1 MDSVNAFNL
10 ELFAMIDMKPPIS
23 RAKMMSVTKSAI
35 KAIKLYKHVVQIVEK
50 FIKKCKPELKVP
62 GLYVVDSIVRQSRHQ
77 FGVDKDVYGPRFQK
91 NFTPTFQ
98 NLYLCPHDD
107 KSKIIRVLNL
117 WQKNAV
123 FEMDVVQPLL
133 DMATG
138 SFVLAPSPQEDLQ
151 AQPPVSSAS
160 IAAAQHQAQPTVSI
174 AAAQPPVS
182 SAFVAAAQA
191 QPTVSNASIAAAQHQ
206 PPVSIAA
213 AQHQPPVSIAA
224 AAQHLAQPPVSIAAA
239 AQPPVSIAAA
249 LPQLPPQLRN
259 PEALAA
265 VAQLFQS
272 GQGHEL
278 QKMLLR
284 FQPGQQTT
292 TLVPNTV
299 SDQTHSQRVQ
309 GQHNTHHPLFNTHH
323 THPAEQNNSLAK
335 KLLDRFDYDDEPEEV
350 KKEELDSL
358 VPGNV
363 YGAQFPGQTPPN
375 TEQQFQGHTMG
386 QPGRQQTPGE
396 GYPGLNKGYNQS
408 QHTAQQNQDQGNPRE
423 REDPSGRRDGR
434 EGRQRGHGRR
444 SRSRSGSRS
453 PRRKRSRSNSRS
465 RKPRHSSQRSGSR
478 SRESRWNSPRS
489 RSQER
494 KEREKDKDR
503 RQKGLPSI
511 KSQTLS
517 VCTTTLWVGQLDKK
531 TSRQDVMCLL
541 EEFGQID
548 SINMIPPRG
557 CAYIVMVHRQ
567 DAYRALHK
575 LGRGSFKVNQKA
587 IKIAWALNKGIKAT
601 HKKFW
606 DVERGVTYIPWS
618 KVKIEELEGYREG
631 GMLDADTL
639 CPEWGDDVKELTK
652 PGGLNNGGGADAM
665 ETEGAATAHV
675 QVTPATGETM
685 KRTTDSR
692 VPMKH
697 SRVPMKH
704 TTDSRVPM
712 KHTTDSRVPMKHTTD
727 CRVPMKHTTDSR
739 DPMKHT
745 TECRVPMKHSRVPM
759 KHTTDSRVPM
769 KHSRVPMKHT
779 TDGTTDSRDPMK
791 HTTDS
796 RVPMKHTT
804 DCRVPMK
811 HTTDSRDPMKRT
823 TDSRVPMKHS
833 RVPMKHTTDS
843 TTDSRDPMKHT
854 TDSITDSRD
863 PMKHHRLQ
871 GPNETQQG
879 PNETHHRQQGPN
891 ETHHRQQGPNETH
904 HRQQGPNET
913 HHRLQGPNETHHR
926 QQGPNETHHRQ
937 QGPNETHHRQQG
949 PNETH
954 HRQQGPNETHHRLQ
968 GPNETHHR

>member
-675 QVTPATGETM
+675 QVPPVQPIGSMGGPSGFPGTPPSLTPGGPPLFLPAGFNPTQPPGFPHPVVGGPGST
-685 KRTTDSR
+685 KDDSGSKDKAGGSGGPSDTPDIQLGAPGPGGPGALMSPPGPAVLLGPR
-692 VPMKH
+692 PAMLPMQPRPGLPPPH
-697 SRVPMKH
+697 LQPHFPPHLPPPNMPPMMMGSR
-704 TTDSRVPM
+704 
-712 KHTTDSRVPMKHTTD
+712 
-727 CRVPMKHTTDSR
+727 
-739 DPMKHT
+739 
-745 TECRVPMKHSRVPM
+745 
-759 KHTTDSRVPM
+759 
-769 KHSRVPMKHT
+769 
-779 TDGTTDSRDPMK
+779 
-791 HTTDS
+791 
-796 RVPMKHTT
+796 
-804 DCRVPMK
+804 
-811 HTTDSRDPMKRT
+811 
-823 TDSRVPMKHS
+823 
-833 RVPMKHTTDS
+833 
-843 TTDSRDPMKHT
+843 
-854 TDSITDSRD
+854 
-863 PMKHHRLQ
+863 
-871 GPNETQQG
+871 GPNPMFPPRGG
-879 PNETHHRQQGPN
+879 PPGGFRMPMGHQSMEDFPHRPPRHPFQPGPPR
-891 ETHHRQQGPNETH
+891 HPFQPGPPRH
-904 HRQQGPNET
+904 PFQPGPPGEEEGNWEGGR
-913 HHRLQGPNETHHR
+913 HFRGERPGFGGRDRDGGRFGERGRGFPRGGGGGGNGRPIDGPEGR
-926 QQGPNETHHRQ
+926 FGERGRGFPRGGGGGRSIDGPEGRDCFMNQRDRFEW
-937 QGPNETHHRQQG
+937 
-949 PNETH
+949 
-954 HRQQGPNETHHRLQ
+954 
-968 GPNETHHR
+968 

>member
-10 ELFAMIDMKPPIS
+10 ELFTMIDMKPPIS

-138 SFVLAPSPQEDLQ
+138 SFVLTPSPQEDLQAQPPVSSASFAAAQHQ

-191 QPTVSNASIAAAQHQ
+191 QPPVSSASIAAAQLQPPVFIAAAQHQ

-213 AQHQPPVSIAA
+213 AQH
-224 AAQHLAQPPVSIAAA
+224 
-239 AQPPVSIAAA
+239 QPPVSIAAA

-278 QKMLLR
+278 QKMLLK
-284 FQPGQQTT
+284 FQSGQQTT
-292 TLVPNTV
+292 TLVPNTMV
-299 SDQTHSQRVQ
+299 DETQTTVPNTASDQTRSQRVQ
-309 GQHNTHHPLFNTHH
+309 GQHNTHHPLFDTHH

-363 YGAQFPGQTPPN
+363 YGGQFPVQTPPN
-375 TEQQFQGHTMG
+375 MEQQFQGHMMG

-675 QVTPATGETM
+675 QVPPVQPIGSMGGPSGFPGPPPSLTPGGPPLFLPAGFNPTQPPGFPHAVVGGPGSTKDDSGSKDKAGGSGGPSDTPDIQLGAPGPGGPGALMSPPGPGVPGALMSPPGPAVLLGPRPAMLPMQPRPGLPPPHLQPHFPLLPPPNMPPMMMGPRGPNPMFPPGGALQVGSGCPWATSPWRTFLTDPQTSHPAWTPPDIPSSLDPQTSLPARTPGKKKATGRAGDTSGA
-685 KRTTDSR
+685 RGQGLGDVT
-692 VPMKH
+692 
-697 SRVPMKH
+697 
-704 TTDSRVPM
+704 
-712 KHTTDSRVPMKHTTD
+712 
-727 CRVPMKHTTDSR
+727 
-739 DPMKHT
+739 
-745 TECRVPMKHSRVPM
+745 
-759 KHTTDSRVPM
+759 
-769 KHSRVPMKHT
+769 
-779 TDGTTDSRDPMK
+779 GTGEVWGAGRGFPRGGGGGEM
-791 HTTDS
+791 
-796 RVPMKHTT
+796 V
-804 DCRVPMK
+804 
-811 HTTDSRDPMKRT
+811 
-823 TDSRVPMKHS
+823 
-833 RVPMKHTTDS
+833 
-843 TTDSRDPMKHT
+843 
-854 TDSITDSRD
+854 
-863 PMKHHRLQ
+863 
-871 GPNETQQG
+871 GP
-879 PNETHHRQQGPN
+879 
-891 ETHHRQQGPNETH
+891 
-904 HRQQGPNET
+904 
-913 HHRLQGPNETHHR
+913 
-926 QQGPNETHHRQ
+926 
-937 QGPNETHHRQQG
+937 
-949 PNETH
+949 
-954 HRQQGPNETHHRLQ
+954 
-968 GPNETHHR
+968 

>member
-10 ELFAMIDMKPPIS
+10 ELFSMIDMNPPIS

-123 FEMDVVQPLL
+123 FEMDIVQPLL
-133 DMATG
+133 DMAAG
-138 SFVLAPSPQEDLQ
+138 SLVPAPSPQEDLQ
-151 AQPPVSSAS
+151 TQPQVPSSSIAAVHTPVSSSS
-160 IAAAQHQAQPTVSI
+160 IAEGLPQ
-174 AAAQPPVS
+174 VS
-182 SAFVAAAQA
+182 SA
-191 QPTVSNASIAAAQHQ
+191 
-206 PPVSIAA
+206 
-213 AQHQPPVSIAA
+213 
-224 AAQHLAQPPVSIAAA
+224 
-239 AQPPVSIAAA
+239 SIAAA
-249 LPQLPPQLRN
+249 LPQLPPQLQN

-278 QKMLLR
+278 QKILQR
-284 FQPGQQTT
+284 FQPGQQTPPM
-292 TLVPNTV
+292 VHNTMA
-299 SDQTHSQRVQ
+299 DQNHSQMVQ
-309 GQHNTHHPLFNTHH
+309 GQHNTHHPLLNTHQ
-323 THPAEQNNSLAK
+323 THPEQKNSLAK

-350 KKEELDSL
+350 KREEMNPL
-358 VPGNV
+358 VPGNQ
-363 YGAQFPGQTPPN
+363 YDSHFPGQMQPN
-375 TEQQFQGHTMG
+375 VEQPFQG
-386 QPGRQQTPGE
+386 QPGRQQTPGG
-396 GYPGLNKGYNQS
+396 GYPGLNKGYSQS
-408 QHTAQQNQDQGNPRE
+408 QHTDQGNSRE
-423 REDPSGRRDGR
+423 REDPSGRR

-453 PRRKRSRSNSRS
+453 PRRKRSRSGSPS

-531 TSRQDVMCLL
+531 TSQQDVMCLL

-618 KVKIEELEGYREG
+618 KVKMEELDGYREG
-631 GMLDADTL
+631 GMLDAETL
-639 CPEWGDDVKELTK
+639 CPEWGDEVKELTK
-652 PGGLNNGGGADAM
+652 PGGLNNGGGVDDM

-675 QVTPATGETM
+675 QMPPVQPVGSMGGPPGFPGPPPSLTPGGPPPFLPAGFNPTQMPPGFPQPVVGGPRSTIDDSGSKDKAGGSGGLSGPSDAPDSQLGAPGPGAVMSPPGPAVLLGPRLAMLTM
-685 KRTTDSR
+685 QPRPGLPPPQLQPPFPPHLPPPNMPPMMMGSR
-692 VPMKH
+692 
-697 SRVPMKH
+697 
-704 TTDSRVPM
+704 
-712 KHTTDSRVPMKHTTD
+712 
-727 CRVPMKHTTDSR
+727 
-739 DPMKHT
+739 
-745 TECRVPMKHSRVPM
+745 
-759 KHTTDSRVPM
+759 
-769 KHSRVPMKHT
+769 
-779 TDGTTDSRDPMK
+779 
-791 HTTDS
+791 
-796 RVPMKHTT
+796 
-804 DCRVPMK
+804 
-811 HTTDSRDPMKRT
+811 
-823 TDSRVPMKHS
+823 
-833 RVPMKHTTDS
+833 
-843 TTDSRDPMKHT
+843 
-854 TDSITDSRD
+854 
-863 PMKHHRLQ
+863 
-871 GPNETQQG
+871 GPNPMFPPRGG
-879 PNETHHRQQGPN
+879 PPGGFRMPMGHQSMEDFPHGPPRHPFQPGPPGEEGGNWEGGRHFRGERPGFGGHDRDWGRFGEQARGFPRGGGGGGRGGGNGWSRGGPEGRDRFMNRQDRF
-891 ETHHRQQGPNETH
+891 ER
-904 HRQQGPNET
+904 
-913 HHRLQGPNETHHR
+913 
-926 QQGPNETHHRQ
+926 
-937 QGPNETHHRQQG
+937 
-949 PNETH
+949 
-954 HRQQGPNETHHRLQ
+954 
-968 GPNETHHR
+968 

>member
-10 ELFAMIDMKPPIS
+10 ELFTMIDMKPPIS

-138 SFVLAPSPQEDLQ
+138 SFVLTPSPQEDLQ

-160 IAAAQHQAQPTVSI
+160 
-174 AAAQPPVS
+174 
-182 SAFVAAAQA
+182 F
-191 QPTVSNASIAAAQHQ
+191 
-206 PPVSIAA
+206 
-213 AQHQPPVSIAA
+213 
-224 AAQHLAQPPVSIAAA
+224 AA

-278 QKMLLR
+278 QKMLLK
-284 FQPGQQTT
+284 FQSGQQTT
-292 TLVPNTV
+292 TLVPNTMV
-299 SDQTHSQRVQ
+299 DETQTTVPNTASDQTRSQRVQ
-309 GQHNTHHPLFNTHH
+309 GQHNTHHPLFDTHH

-363 YGAQFPGQTPPN
+363 YGGQFPVQTPPN
-375 TEQQFQGHTMG
+375 MEQQFQGHMMG

-675 QVTPATGETM
+675 QVPPVQPIGSMGGPSGFPGPPPSLTPGGPPLFLPAGFNPTQPPGFPHAVVGGPGST
-685 KRTTDSR
+685 KDDSGSKDKAGGSGGPSDTPDIQLGAPGPGGPGALMSPPGPG
-692 VPMKH
+692 VPGALM
-697 SRVPMKH
+697 SPPGPAVLLGPRPAMLPMQPRPGLPPPH
-704 TTDSRVPM
+704 
-712 KHTTDSRVPMKHTTD
+712 
-727 CRVPMKHTTDSR
+727 
-739 DPMKHT
+739 
-745 TECRVPMKHSRVPM
+745 
-759 KHTTDSRVPM
+759 
-769 KHSRVPMKHT
+769 
-779 TDGTTDSRDPMK
+779 
-791 HTTDS
+791 
-796 RVPMKHTT
+796 
-804 DCRVPMK
+804 
-811 HTTDSRDPMKRT
+811 
-823 TDSRVPMKHS
+823 
-833 RVPMKHTTDS
+833 
-843 TTDSRDPMKHT
+843 
-854 TDSITDSRD
+854 
-863 PMKHHRLQ
+863 LQ
-871 GPNETQQG
+871 PHFPLTSLPQTC
-879 PNETHHRQQGPN
+879 P
-891 ETHHRQQGPNETH
+891 
-904 HRQQGPNET
+904 
-913 HHRLQGPNETHHR
+913 L
-926 QQGPNETHHRQ
+926 
-937 QGPNETHHRQQG
+937 
-949 PNETH
+949 
-954 HRQQGPNETHHRLQ
+954 
-968 GPNETHHR
+968 

>member
-10 ELFAMIDMKPPIS
+10 E
-23 RAKMMSVTKSAI
+23 
-35 KAIKLYKHVVQIVEK
+35 
-50 FIKKCKPELKVP
+50 
-62 GLYVVDSIVRQSRHQ
+62 
-77 FGVDKDVYGPRFQK
+77 
-91 NFTPTFQ
+91 
-98 NLYLCPHDD
+98 
-107 KSKIIRVLNL
+107 SKIIRVLNL

-138 SFVLAPSPQEDLQ
+138 SFDLAPSPQEDLQ
-151 AQPPVSSAS
+151 AQPPVSSTS
-160 IAAAQHQAQPTVSI
+160 IAAAQPPVSIAAAQPQPTVSI

-182 SAFVAAAQA
+182 IAAAQ
-191 QPTVSNASIAAAQHQ
+191 PTFPSASIAAA
-206 PPVSIAA
+206 
-213 AQHQPPVSIAA
+213 QPPVSIAA
-224 AAQHLAQPPVSIAAA
+224 AAQHQAQPPVSIAAA
-239 AQPPVSIAAA
+239 AQHQAQPPVSIAAAQPTFPSASIAAAQPPVSIAAAQPPVSIAAAAQHQAQPPVSIAAALPPVSIAAA
-249 LPQLPPQLRN
+249 LPQLPQQLRN

-284 FQPGQQTT
+284 FQPGQQNPPM
-292 TLVPNTV
+292 VPNTV
-299 SDQTHSQRVQ
+299 SDQTHSQMVQ
-309 GQHNTHHPLFNTHH
+309 GQHNTHH
-323 THPAEQNNSLAK
+323 THPTEQNNSLAK

-363 YGAQFPGQTPPN
+363 YGGQFAGQTPPN
-375 TEQQFQGHTMG
+375 MEQQFQGHMMG
-386 QPGRQQTPGE
+386 QPGRQQTPGG

-408 QHTAQQNQDQGNPRE
+408 QHTAQQNQDQGNHRE
-423 REDPSGRRDGR
+423 REDPSGRRDSR
-434 EGRQRGHGRR
+434 EGRQRGHSRR

-453 PRRKRSRSNSRS
+453 PRRKRSSSRS

-531 TSRQDVMCLL
+531 TSQQDVMCLL

-606 DVERGVTYIPWS
+606 DVERGATYIPWS
-618 KVKIEELEGYREG
+618 KVKMEELESYREG

-639 CPEWGDDVKELTK
+639 CPEWGDNVKELTK
-652 PGGLNNGGGADAM
+652 PGGLNNGGADAM

-675 QVTPATGETM
+675 QVPPVQPVGSMGGLPGFPGPPPSLTPGGPPLFLPAGFNPTHPPGFPPPVVGGPGST
-685 KRTTDSR
+685 KYDSGSKDKAGGCGGPSDTLDSQLGAPGPGGPGTVMSPPGPAVLLGPR
-692 VPMKH
+692 PAMLPMQPRPGLPPPH
-697 SRVPMKH
+697 LQPHFPPHLPPPNMPPMMMGP
-704 TTDSRVPM
+704 R
-712 KHTTDSRVPMKHTTD
+712 
-727 CRVPMKHTTDSR
+727 
-739 DPMKHT
+739 
-745 TECRVPMKHSRVPM
+745 
-759 KHTTDSRVPM
+759 
-769 KHSRVPMKHT
+769 
-779 TDGTTDSRDPMK
+779 
-791 HTTDS
+791 
-796 RVPMKHTT
+796 
-804 DCRVPMK
+804 
-811 HTTDSRDPMKRT
+811 
-823 TDSRVPMKHS
+823 
-833 RVPMKHTTDS
+833 
-843 TTDSRDPMKHT
+843 
-854 TDSITDSRD
+854 
-863 PMKHHRLQ
+863 
-871 GPNETQQG
+871 GPNPMFPPRGG
-879 PNETHHRQQGPN
+879 PPGGFRMPMGHPSMEDFPHGPPR
-891 ETHHRQQGPNETH
+891 HPFQPGPPGEEEGNREGG
-904 HRQQGPNET
+904 RYFRGERPGFGGRDGDGGRFGERGRGFPRGRGGGNGWSMDGPEGRDRFMNRRDRFEW
-913 HHRLQGPNETHHR
+913 
-926 QQGPNETHHRQ
+926 
-937 QGPNETHHRQQG
+937 
-949 PNETH
+949 
-954 HRQQGPNETHHRLQ
+954 
-968 GPNETHHR
+968 

>member
-1 MDSVNAFNL
+1 TDSDSVN
-10 ELFAMIDMKPPIS
+10 LFSMIDMNPPIS

-123 FEMDVVQPLL
+123 FEMDIVQPLL
-133 DMATG
+133 DMAAG
-138 SFVLAPSPQEDLQ
+138 SLVPAPSPQEDLQ
-151 AQPPVSSAS
+151 TQPQVPSSSIAAVHTPVSSSS
-160 IAAAQHQAQPTVSI
+160 IAEGLPQ
-174 AAAQPPVS
+174 VS
-182 SAFVAAAQA
+182 SA
-191 QPTVSNASIAAAQHQ
+191 
-206 PPVSIAA
+206 
-213 AQHQPPVSIAA
+213 
-224 AAQHLAQPPVSIAAA
+224 
-239 AQPPVSIAAA
+239 SIAAA
-249 LPQLPPQLRN
+249 LPQLPPQLQN

-278 QKMLLR
+278 NYALLVVMDVDL
-284 FQPGQQTT
+284 Q
-292 TLVPNTV
+292 
-299 SDQTHSQRVQ
+299 
-309 GQHNTHHPLFNTHH
+309 
-323 THPAEQNNSLAK
+323 

-350 KKEELDSL
+350 KREEMNPL
-358 VPGNV
+358 VPGNQ
-363 YGAQFPGQTPPN
+363 YDSHFPGQMQPN
-375 TEQQFQGHTMG
+375 VEQPFQG
-386 QPGRQQTPGE
+386 QPGRQQTPGG
-396 GYPGLNKGYNQS
+396 GYPGLNKGYSQS
-408 QHTAQQNQDQGNPRE
+408 QHTDQGNSRE
-423 REDPSGRRDGR
+423 REDPSGRR

-444 SRSRSGSRS
+444 SRSRSGSRFDFSSS
-453 PRRKRSRSNSRS
+453 PRRKRSRSGSPS

-531 TSRQDVMCLL
+531 TSQQDVMCLL

-618 KVKIEELEGYREG
+618 KVKMEELDGYREG
-631 GMLDADTL
+631 GMLDAETL
-639 CPEWGDDVKELTK
+639 CPGKHLTSVFF
-652 PGGLNNGGGADAM
+652 NSNT
-665 ETEGAATAHV
+665 TEGAATAHV
-675 QVTPATGETM
+675 QVTPATG
-685 KRTTDSR
+685 D
-692 VPMKH
+692 
-697 SRVPMKH
+697 
-704 TTDSRVPM
+704 
-712 KHTTDSRVPMKHTTD
+712 
-727 CRVPMKHTTDSR
+727 PMKHTTDSR

-745 TECRVPMKHSRVPM
+745 SLGLLSHHSISPSYFLGNRVYPEVLCLSCQVSVFFYFLLKLHVFSVL
-759 KHTTDSRVPM
+759 V
-769 KHSRVPMKHT
+769 
-779 TDGTTDSRDPMK
+779 
-791 HTTDS
+791 
-796 RVPMKHTT
+796 
-804 DCRVPMK
+804 
-811 HTTDSRDPMKRT
+811 
-823 TDSRVPMKHS
+823 
-833 RVPMKHTTDS
+833 
-843 TTDSRDPMKHT
+843 
-854 TDSITDSRD
+854 
-863 PMKHHRLQ
+863 
-871 GPNETQQG
+871 
-879 PNETHHRQQGPN
+879 
-891 ETHHRQQGPNETH
+891 
-904 HRQQGPNET
+904 
-913 HHRLQGPNETHHR
+913 
-926 QQGPNETHHRQ
+926 
-937 QGPNETHHRQQG
+937 
-949 PNETH
+949 
-954 HRQQGPNETHHRLQ
+954 
-968 GPNETHHR
+968 